1 MNKYEKAA
9 TGAVA
14 LMLVAGAAIFLY
26 APTDYLQGP
35 VQRIFYLHVS
45 SAIAAYGCFAV
56 VLVGGII
63 YLRAENP
70 VADRFAR
77 AGAIVGLVFTTVT
90 LVMGMLWAK
99 PIWNTFWTWDARLT
113 STLVLWM
120 IYAGYLLVRRLADPG
135 RQSARLAAVVGIF
148 GFIDVPVVHF
158 SVTWWRTVPP
168 GPIIVH
174 DALPP
179 PMRSRR
185 VFATRAL
192 TARSRWSARSPSCP
206 TSGRICR
213 RAISPGQ
220 CRLIDFRYAPPSST
234 GSCRSSSCS
243 ATASSTLEWRSG
255 ARFSRVEERSPG
267 TCFASRPARGH
278 ARCRASSVPSISA
291 SCRPRQSFG
300 LCSIAR
306 Q

>member
-9 TGAVA
+9 AAAVA
-14 LMLVAGAAIFLY
+14 LMLVAGAAIFFF

-63 YLRAENP
+63 YLRTENP
-70 VADRFAR
+70 AADRFAR
-77 AGAIVGLVFTTVT
+77 AGALVGLVFTTVT

-99 PIWNTFWTWDARLT
+99 PIWGTFWTWDARLT

-158 SVTWWRTVPP
+158 SVTWWRTQHP
-168 GPIIVH
+168 GPIIVN

-179 PMRSRR
+179 QMLMT
-185 VFATRAL
+185 FLL
-192 TARSRWSARSPSCP
+192 TLACTLVLAAAMIAIRYRIETVLDARLNVSEPAKVIAAKREA
-206 TSGRICR
+206 
-213 RAISPGQ
+213 
-220 CRLIDFRYAPPSST
+220 
-234 GSCRSSSCS
+234 
-243 ATASSTLEWRSG
+243 E
-255 ARFSRVEERSPG
+255 
-267 TCFASRPARGH
+267 PAR
-278 ARCRASSVPSISA
+278 
-291 SCRPRQSFG
+291 
-300 LCSIAR
+300 
-306 Q
+306 

>member
-9 TGAVA
+9 AGAVA
-14 LMLVAGAAIFLY
+14 LMLVAGAAIFFF

-63 YLRAENP
+63 YLRTESP

-77 AGAIVGLVFTTVT
+77 AGALVGLVFTTVT

-99 PIWNTFWTWDARLT
+99 PIWGTFWTWDARLT

-158 SVTWWRTVPP
+158 SVTWWRTQHP
-168 GPIIVH
+168 GPIIVN

-179 PMRSRR
+179 QML
-185 VFATRAL
+185 VTFLL
-192 TARSRWSARSPSCP
+192 TLACTLVLAAAMIAIRYRIETVLDARLNVSEPAKVIAAKREA
-206 TSGRICR
+206 
-213 RAISPGQ
+213 
-220 CRLIDFRYAPPSST
+220 
-234 GSCRSSSCS
+234 
-243 ATASSTLEWRSG
+243 E
-255 ARFSRVEERSPG
+255 
-267 TCFASRPARGH
+267 PAR
-278 ARCRASSVPSISA
+278 
-291 SCRPRQSFG
+291 
-300 LCSIAR
+300 
-306 Q
+306 